1 MAQTKLTWTDVGS
14 SNVQSVTYHPESR
27 TLGVLFTN
35 GGLYS
40 YDGVEEDVYVS
51 MVHAESVGRY
61 LNQMVKGRYAYL
73 RWFSEQELLAH
84 MLTTKR

>member
-1 MAQTKLTWTDVGS
+1 MAQPQLNWTNVGS
-14 SNVQSVTYHPESR
+14 SNVHSVTYHPESR
-27 TLGVLFTN
+27 TMAVMFNN

-40 YDGVEEDVYVS
+40 YEDVEEDVYVS